1 MYYVF
6 YDEEHF
12 AAIMGNAKAVEFV
25 TLSNANLDRQ
35 LIVSV
40 SPDSLKPR
48 DEVTQINMAQALF
61 DKGAIGPKTLL
72 KMLYFPNP
80 DEAAADGVLFKI
92 DPMAYF
98 QVNFPEEF
106 AAMQQSQMQQAQL
119 QMQQQ
124 VQATGMQA
132 SAEAGAV
139 PPEQANGE
147 PPASVSREPASA
159 ALSQLP
165 LPQ

>member
-12 AAIMGNAKAVEFV
+12 AAVVGNAKAIEYV
-25 TLSNANLDRQ
+25 TLSNQKLDRQ

-40 SPDSLKPR
+40 SPDSMRPR
-48 DEVTQINMAQALF
+48 DEITEINLAQALF

-72 KMLYFPNP
+72 KMLSFPNP
-80 DEAAADGVLFKI
+80 DEAAADGILYKI
-92 DPMAYF
+92 DPMAYM
-98 QVNFPEEF
+98 QLNFPDF
-106 AAMQQSQMQQAQL
+106 AKQMQMAQQEQAMM

-124 VQATGMQA
+124 AQGTMMNAQ
-132 SAEAGAV
+132 AEAAGM
-139 PPEQANGE
+139 PPEATTE
-147 PPASVSREPASA
+147 PKKDVSRDPASA
-159 ALSQLP
+159 ALSQVQ

>member
-1 MYYVF
+1 M
-6 YDEEHF
+6 
-12 AAIMGNAKAVEFV
+12 
-25 TLSNANLDRQ
+25 NL
-35 LIVSV
+35 
-40 SPDSLKPR
+40 
-48 DEVTQINMAQALF
+48 AQALF

-72 KMLYFPNP
+72 TMLDFPDP
-80 DEAAADGVLFKI
+80 DSSAADGVLYKI

-124 VQATGMQA
+124 AQQTGMNTA
-132 SAEAGAV
+132 AEAANT

-147 PPASVSREPASA
+147 PGAESPSQPASSA
-159 ALSQLP
+159 ALSNVP
-165 LPQ
+165 LPAIPQ